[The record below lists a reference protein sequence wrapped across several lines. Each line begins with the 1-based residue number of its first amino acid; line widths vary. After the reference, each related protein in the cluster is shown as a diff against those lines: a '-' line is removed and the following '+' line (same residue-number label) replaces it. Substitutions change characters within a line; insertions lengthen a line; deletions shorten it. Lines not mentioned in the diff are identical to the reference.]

1 MEPEKR
7 RMAAI
12 PNIMFPAPM
21 KTTLKSSDPP
31 MWVALNDGFSHG
43 HETHADGTE

>member
-21 KTTLKSSDPP
+21 KTTLKSP

-43 HETHADGTE
+43 HEAHADGTE